1 MNNPLWLP
9 EGSVRAILALGL
21 VGSAIYGVFALAP
34 EASGL
39 LLGLTG
45 AVLAFYFKARE
56 SE

>member
-9 EGSVRAILALGL
+9 EGSVRALLALGM
-21 VGSAIYGVFALAP
+21 VGSAIYGVFVL
-34 EASGL
+34 EAESSGL

>member
-9 EGSVRAILALGL
+9 EGSVRALLALGM
-21 VGSAIYGVFALAP
+21 VGSAIYGVFVL
-34 EASGL
+34 EAESSVL
-39 LLGLTG
+39 LLCLTA

>member
-9 EGSVRAILALGL
+9 EGSVRAILALAM
-21 VGSAIYGVFALAP
+21 VGAAIYGVFVLAP
-34 EASGL
+34 EQSGL

>member
-9 EGSVRAILALGL
+9 EGSIRALLALSV
-21 VGSAIYGVFALAP
+21 VGSAVVGVFVLPP
-34 EASGL
+34 EQSGL

-45 AVLAFYFKARE
+45 AALAFYFKARE